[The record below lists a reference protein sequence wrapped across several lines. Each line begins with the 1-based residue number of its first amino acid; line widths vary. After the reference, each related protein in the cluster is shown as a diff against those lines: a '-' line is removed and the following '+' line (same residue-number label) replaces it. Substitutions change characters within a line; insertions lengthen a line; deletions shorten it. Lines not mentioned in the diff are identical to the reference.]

1 MTDGLQDTLQ
11 RTLGSAYVLDREL
24 GGGGMSRV
32 FIARETALDR
42 TVVIKVLPP
51 DLAAGVNVDR
61 FRREIVLAARLQHP
75 HIVPLLTAGVTDGLP
90 YFTMPFIEGESLRV
104 TIERSGELPIQ
115 TAIRYLREVA
125 SALAY
130 AHANG
135 VVHRDIKPDNI
146 LISGGAAMVT
156 DFGVAKALSAAV
168 MPNATGQLT
177 GLGIALGTPAYMA
190 PEQAAADPTADARAD
205 IYSFGAMAY
214 EMLTG
219 QPPFAGRPAQALMAA
234 HAVEQPEAVDRR
246 RPAVPVALATLV
258 MRCLE
263 KRPADR
269 PQSASGIVQ
278 ALDTMPV
285 TPVPSSAYPAYTGTA
300 APASRDNTAR
310 AKRLPRALIAA
321 LAVVGAV
328 SIVGATLAIVRS
340 RGAAREKPAEP
351 KIVVLPFQNEG
362 PPSDAYFADGLTE
375 AITNRLAS
383 LHHLGV
389 IDPRSA
395 NQYKDTK
402 ATPRQIGRELG
413 VQYLLEGTVRWASN
427 ASGAPEVQISPTLVD
442 AADETTR
449 LAPGPYVVQPSDVF
463 QVQTDV
469 ATKVAD
475 ALGLVLEQHDEM
487 VLTRRMTHVPAAY
500 DAYLRGRHYDTEL
513 DSAHSLSPE
522 LLQRSIQEYQ
532 EAAKLD
538 PKFAQALALLGGDE
552 VEWALLNLSD
562 TTRQVAAK
570 RALDSALRLDP
581 NLADGHLE
589 RAQYLLA
596 FEHNQREAYDEFV
609 RAQAER
615 PNDAEL
621 LQHLGDAQIHVGRVA
636 EGIANLERAVQLDPK
651 SADALAAVANR
662 TYQYRRYD
670 EAKNYA
676 ERLIA
681 VAPHDWSG
689 YATLMHIAFDGYGD
703 TVAARKALDRERAAI
718 PRTNVQMFLNEV
730 GMQGAGDWPRLES
743 LQLADVQP
751 QQIFDTA
758 NFYLAKMDLYDRER
772 RAAPEKAYADS
783 ALLFMRRHTFTGPL
797 APSAHLVMAVAGA
810 AAGRRDVAEQG
821 IAGIEQDAKM
831 LDNPNGLLAAEQVEA
846 LADAY
851 NHLGDS
857 KNAVAQV
864 IRALQLPTGK
874 SAAYFRTDP
883 EWDPLR
889 SNPTFQ
895 NALSGAGPKPDSQG
909 STGSSRP

>member
-1 MTDGLQDTLQ
+1 MTDGLKDTLQ
-11 RTLGSAYVLDREL
+11 GTLGNAYVLEREL

-32 FIARETALDR
+32 FLAREAALDR
-42 TVVIKVLPP
+42 SVVIKVLPP
-51 DLAAGVNVDR
+51 ELAAGVNIDR
-61 FRREIVLAARLQHP
+61 FRREILLAARLQHP
-75 HIVPLLTAGVTDGLP
+75 HIVPLLTAGETDGLP
-90 YFTMPFIEGESLRV
+90 YFTMPFIDGESLRV
-104 TIERSGELPIQ
+104 TIDRTGELPVQ
-115 TAIRYLREVA
+115 TTVRYLREIA

-168 MPNATGQLT
+168 TPRASGQLT

-219 QPPFAGRPAQALMAA
+219 QPPFAGRATPALMAA
-234 HAVEQPEAVDRR
+234 HAVEPPEPVERR
-246 RPAVPVALATLV
+246 RPAVPAALAALV
-258 MRCLE
+258 MRCLQ

-269 PQSASGIVQ
+269 PQSATEIVQ
-278 ALDTMPV
+278 SLDTMPV
-285 TPVPSSAYPAYTGTA
+285 TPVTSAAYPAYSGAVA
-300 APASRDNTAR
+300 APSRAGAAR
-310 AKRLPRALIAA
+310 GRRLPRVLVAA
-321 LAVVGAV
+321 LAVVGAI
-328 SIVGATLAIVRS
+328 SIVGATLAIVRN
-340 RGAAREKPAEP
+340 RGGAHDKPSEP

-427 ASGAPEVQISPTLVD
+427 ASGAQEVQISPTLVN
-442 AADETTR
+442 ASDETTK

-500 DAYLRGRHYDTEL
+500 DAYLRGRHYDNEQ
-513 DSAHSLSPE
+513 DSTHTLTPE
-522 LLQRSIQEYQ
+522 LLQRAIEQYQ
-532 EAAKLD
+532 QAAKLD
-538 PKFAQALALLGGDE
+538 PKFAQALAELGGDE
-552 VEWALLNLSD
+552 VVWALLDLSD

-570 RALDSALRLDP
+570 QALDSALRLDP

-621 LQHLGDAQIHVGRVA
+621 LQHLGDAQVFVGRVD
-636 EGIANLERAVQLDPK
+636 EGLANLERAVQLDPK
-651 SADALAAVANR
+651 SSDALAEAALR
-662 TYQYRRYD
+662 TFQYRRYD
-670 EAKNYA
+670 EAMNYA
-676 ERLIA
+676 DRLIA
-681 VAPHDWSG
+681 LSPQDWSG
-689 YATLMHIAFDGYGD
+689 YGTAMRIASEGHGD
-703 TVAARKALDRERAAI
+703 TATARRVLDRELAAI
-718 PRTNVQMFLNEV
+718 PQTTVHMFLNEV
-730 GMQGAGDWPRLES
+730 ATLGPGDWPRLES
-743 LQLADVQP
+743 LQLADVHP
-751 QQIFDTA
+751 QQAFDTV
-758 NFYLAKMDLYDRER
+758 NFYLGKMDLYVRQR
-772 RAAPEKAYADS
+772 RAPRASAYADS
-783 ALLFMRRHTFTGPL
+783 ALRIMNRHSFIGPLAPDAHRVTAVAAAVAGRGELAAQGIAAIQHDGQLLDNPTGPL
-797 APSAHLVMAVAGA
+797 AADQA
-810 AAGRRDVAEQG
+810 D
-821 IAGIEQDAKM
+821 
-831 LDNPNGLLAAEQVEA
+831 A
-846 LADAY
+846 LAEAY
-851 NHLGDS
+851 NQLGDA
-857 KNAVAQV
+857 NNTITQ
-864 IRALQLPTGK
+864 ITRMLQLPTGK

-883 EWDPLR
+883 EWDWLR
-889 SNPTFQ
+889 GNPSFQ
-895 NALSGAGPKPDSQG
+895 AALSGAGAKPDSG
-909 STGSSRP
+909 TSTRPSRP

>member
-1 MTDGLQDTLQ
+1 
-11 RTLGSAYVLDREL
+11 
-24 GGGGMSRV
+24 
-32 FIARETALDR
+32 
-42 TVVIKVLPP
+42 
-51 DLAAGVNVDR
+51 
-61 FRREIVLAARLQHP
+61 
-75 HIVPLLTAGVTDGLP
+75 
-90 YFTMPFIEGESLRV
+90 
-104 TIERSGELPIQ
+104 
-115 TAIRYLREVA
+115 
-125 SALAY
+125 
-130 AHANG
+130 
-135 VVHRDIKPDNI
+135 
-146 LISGGAAMVT
+146 MVT

-168 MPNATGQLT
+168 TPTATGQLT

-205 IYSFGAMAY
+205 IYSFGATAY
-214 EMLTG
+214 ELLTG

-234 HAVEQPEAVDRR
+234 HAVERPEPADRR
-246 RPAVPVALATLV
+246 RPAIPAALAAMV

-269 PQSASGIVQ
+269 PQTASEIVQ

-285 TPVPSSAYPAYTGTA
+285 TPVTSSAYPAYSGA
-300 APASRDNTAR
+300 AVPPSRAGAAR
-310 AKRLPRALIAA
+310 ATRLPRALIAV
-321 LAVVGAV
+321 LAVAGAV
-328 SIVGATLAIVRS
+328 SIVGTTLAIVRS
-340 RGAAREKPAEP
+340 HGAAREKHTEP

-362 PPSDAYFADGLTE
+362 PSSDAYFADGLTE

-383 LHHLGV
+383 LHHLGA

-427 ASGAPEVQISPTLVD
+427 ASGAPEVQISPTLVN

-475 ALGLVLEQHDEM
+475 ALGLVLEQHDEQA
-487 VLTRRMTHVPAAY
+487 LTRRMTHVPAAY
-500 DAYLRGRHYDTEL
+500 DAYLRARHYDTEQ
-513 DSAHSLSPE
+513 DSARTLSPA
-522 LLQRSIQEYQ
+522 LLQQAIEEYQ
-532 EAAKLD
+532 HAATLD
-538 PKFAQALALLGGDE
+538 PKFAQALAELGGDE
-552 VEWALLNLSD
+552 VVWALLDLSD

-621 LQHLGDAQIHVGRVA
+621 LQHLGDAQIHVGRVD

-662 TYQYRRYD
+662 TYQYRRYG
-670 EAKNYA
+670 EAKTYA
-676 ERLIA
+676 ERLTA

-689 YATLMHIAFDGYGD
+689 YTTLMRIAFDGYGD

-718 PRTNVQMFLNEV
+718 PQTNVQMFLNEV
-730 GMQGAGDWPRLES
+730 GTQGASDWPRLES
-743 LQLADVQP
+743 LQLADVRP
-751 QQIFDTA
+751 QQFFDTA

-772 RAAPEKAYADS
+772 RAASEKAYADS
-783 ALLFMRRHTFTGPL
+783 ALLFMHRHNFTGPL
-797 APSAHLVMAVAGA
+797 APDAHRVMAVAGA
-810 AAGRRDVAEQG
+810 AASRRDVAEQG
-821 IAGIEQDAKM
+821 IAGIQQDAKM
-831 LDNPNGLLAAEQVEA
+831 LDNPNGLLAADQAEA

-851 NHLGDS
+851 NHLGDA
-857 KNAVAQV
+857 KDAIPDI
-864 IRALQLPTGK
+864 IRILQLPTGK
-874 SAAYFRTDP
+874 SAAYFRADP
-883 EWDPLR
+883 EWASLR
-889 SNPTFQ
+889 SNPAFQ
-895 NALSGAGPKPDSQG
+895 SALSGPGSRPDSG
-909 STGSSRP
+909 ASTGASRP